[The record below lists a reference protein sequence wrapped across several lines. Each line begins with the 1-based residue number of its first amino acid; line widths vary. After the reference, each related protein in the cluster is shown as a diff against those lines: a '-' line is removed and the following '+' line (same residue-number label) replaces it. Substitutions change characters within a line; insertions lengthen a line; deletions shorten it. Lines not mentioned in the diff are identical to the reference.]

1 LLFIILLY
9 YLSNKQV
16 LSRLY
21 METWKK
27 SKYHE
32 GTNKN
37 YSISKILRKKKNVT
51 DEFEAVFNNLSL
63 EEVVGLKLEL
73 AAKASGGKMYGI
85 PLWKYLELIIKD
97 AAVKYALSACH
108 SKIEAQN
115 FLGLK
120 AAEWMETLRAFNPD
134 PYFKDE

>member
-1 LLFIILLY
+1 MLFIILLY